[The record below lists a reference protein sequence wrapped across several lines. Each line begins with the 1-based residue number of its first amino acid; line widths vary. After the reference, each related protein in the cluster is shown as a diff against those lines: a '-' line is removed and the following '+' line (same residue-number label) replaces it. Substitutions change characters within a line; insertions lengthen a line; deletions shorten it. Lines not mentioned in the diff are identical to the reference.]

1 MNTHNSVYVWN
12 YLQKCYCIHILF
24 IYIYIIYTVFQLVFC
39 VLMLWTH
46 FHFTTSRAIKCFK
59 LYIIPPLWM
68 YHKLCNQIPINGY
81 ETVSKFSVLQQYYC
95 EYLRHRFLF
104 ACLGE
109 WQIPVSEWNS
119 KNVIA
124 WYHHKKVLPIH
135 FYKEFVTLY
144 FSHHII
150 NNTEYYPT
158 FKISKTCKNS
168 YFNCVFQIISLAESS
183 ASHLHF
189 SCFEWPL
196 CILKLDCWF

>member
-1 MNTHNSVYVWN
+1 MFETIYKNVTVYIF
-12 YLQKCYCIHILF
+12 YL
-24 IYIYIIYTVFQLVFC
+24 YTY
-39 VLMLWTH
+39 T
-46 FHFTTSRAIKCFK
+46 
-59 LYIIPPLWM
+59 LYILCFNLFFVFLCFGHISTLQHLELSNVLNFTLFPPLWM